1 MMLIAYASNHE
12 STHEV
17 AEAVAAALR
26 EAGEE
31 VDVRLASELDELDAS
46 EPVILGAPLY
56 MGRWHKDARR
66 FLKRHR
72 RELAKIPLAVFA
84 LGPLHDTEKEREGA
98 RKQLEHALGKVPEV
112 RPVAVEIFGGVLR
125 PEELHFPFSKMPATD
140 IRDWDAIEAWADSLP
155 GHFAPEAREVGAEA
169 TRTGAR

>member
-1 MMLIAYASNHE
+1 MLIAYASRHE

-31 VDVRLASELDELDAS
+31 VEVRLACDVDDLDAS

-56 MGRWHKDARR
+56 MGRWHKDARH
-66 FLKRHR
+66 FLTRHR
-72 RELAKIPLAVFA
+72 AELATTPIAVFA

-98 RKQLEHALGKVPEV
+98 RKQLEHALGKTPEV
-112 RPVAVEIFGGVLR
+112 RPVAVEIFGGALH

-140 IRDWDAIEAWADSLP
+140 IRDWDAIEAWAESLP
-155 GHFAPEAREVGAEA
+155 SLFAPAARQAGAEA